1 MVQVKHKSGFTLVEI
16 MVVVVIIGLLAALAI
31 PAFTKARKSSQ
42 NARLASDLRLYA
54 GAIETFTMENGVYPE
69 DSNSG
74 AIPAGLSPYIHS
86 SQWNDGPSIGGV
98 WDVEKNAMGIVS
110 AVGVHRFTVD
120 LQQLADFDR
129 KYDDGDLTSGNYRR
143 LDSDRYYFVVA
154 E

>member
-31 PAFTKARKSSQ
+31 PAFSKARQSSQ
-42 NARLASDLRLYA
+42 NSRLASDLRLYA
-54 GAIETFTMENGVYPE
+54 GAVETFTLENGEFPE

-86 SQWNDGPSIGGV
+86 SQWNEGPSIGGV
-98 WDVEKNAMGIVS
+98 WDVEKDSMGIVS
-110 AVGVHRFTVD
+110 AIGVHGFTVP

-129 KYDDGDLTSGNYRR
+129 KYDDGDLTTGNYRR
-143 LDSDRYYFVVA
+143 LATDRYYLVVA